1 MSARGNAS
9 RVLALLALL
18 CVWWIG
24 ATAQA
29 ADPPRVRRFALVV
42 GANDGGNDRVKLR
55 YAGTDARAVAK
66 VLAQIGGVEKKDVL
80 VVLQPTAESLRA
92 EIEKMRA
99 RISAAAGDGR
109 TQFIFYYSGHS
120 DERGLLLGGERL
132 GYSELREM
140 IHGVDADVRIG
151 VLDSCSSGAFTRT
164 KGGQRRAPFLVSAA
178 DVAGHAFLTSSSV
191 DEAAQES
198 DRVRGSFFTHYLVSG
213 LRGAADHNGD
223 RLVTLDEAYRFA
235 FGETLASTE
244 STTAGAQHAAYEISL
259 AGTGDL
265 VMTDLRK
272 TTAGL
277 TIGPDIEGRVYVR
290 DASGNLAGELYKP
303 AGTGAVGLALEPG
316 RYSIVVDDGGKL
328 KRATVVLV
336 DGKTSR
342 LEAGQLTGFTGDTN
356 TTHGTGEAPQYKSI
370 PFTMSLFPPASVNS
384 IAKPQK
390 AENNFAINWIVGHAG
405 SIRGIELGLG
415 VNWVDD
421 DVHGAQLGIGA
432 NLVGRELRGAQWG
445 VGANVARGGFHG
457 IQLAVGANYA
467 STKRALDPKLAMRGV
482 QLAVGG
488 NVANGDFRGVQVGV
502 AANVATGLMK
512 GMQFGSGVAYA
523 RRIEG
528 AQLSI
533 VDVAGSGRGV
543 QLGLVNVTRG
553 RMQGAQIGLVN
564 YSEDADA
571 SIALVPISKKGG
583 VAGDVW
589 TDDIATINAGLR
601 LKARRTYTIIS
612 VGVHPFSKR
621 LGGHWNYGFTF
632 GGRIPVHERISVD
645 IDVGYRGIVPGFQEF
660 GDMPSVFLTR
670 FMVNGRLGRRLSVY
684 GGPSFAVALIDDESH
699 HGYRPGYQY
708 EVYSFRHGDLRIR
721 MWPGFAAGIQ
731 F

>member
-1 MSARGNAS
+1 MS
-9 RVLALLALL
+9 RVIALVALL

-24 ATAQA
+24 ASAQA

-42 GANDGGNDRVKLR
+42 GANDGGSDRVKLR

-66 VLAQIGGVEKKDVL
+66 VLAQIGGVEKRDAV
-80 VVLQPTAESLRA
+80 VVLQPTPESLRA
-92 EIEKMRA
+92 EIEQIRA
-99 RISAAAGDGR
+99 RISAAGDDAR

-132 GYSELREM
+132 AYSELREM

-164 KGGQRRAPFLVSAA
+164 KGGRRRAPFLVSTA

-213 LRGAADHNGD
+213 LRGAADHNAD

-244 STTAGAQHAAYEISL
+244 SSTAGAQHAAYEISL

-277 TIGPDIEGRVYVR
+277 AIAPDVEGRVYVR
-290 DASGNLAGELYKP
+290 DASGNLASELYKP
-303 AGTGAVGLALEPG
+303 AGTGAVELALEPG

-328 KRATVVLV
+328 KRATVILV

-342 LEAGQLTGFTGDTN
+342 LAAAELTGFTGDTN
-356 TTHGTGEAPQYKSI
+356 TTHGAGGAPEYKRI

-384 IAKPQK
+384 TVKPQK

-405 SIRGIELGLG
+405 RIRGVELGLG

-421 DVHGAQLGIGA
+421 DVRGGQLGIAA
-432 NLVGRELRGAQWG
+432 NLVGTELRGVQWS
-445 VGANVARGGFHG
+445 VGANAARGGFHG
-457 IQLAVGANYA
+457 VQLSVGANYA
-467 STKRALDPKLAMRGV
+467 STRRAFDPKLPMRGV
-482 QLAVGG
+482 QLSVGA
-488 NVANGDFRGVQVGV
+488 NVAQGDLRGVQLGV
-502 AANVATGLMK
+502 AANVVTGLMK
-512 GMQFGSGVAYA
+512 GLQLGSGVVYTS
-523 RRIEG
+523 RLHG
-528 AQLSI
+528 AQLSL
-533 VDVAGSGRGV
+533 VDIAGAGRGV

-553 RMQGAQIGLVN
+553 RMQGVQIGLIN
-564 YSEDADA
+564 YSDDADV
-571 SIALVPISKKGG
+571 SIALIPISKKGG

-589 TDDIATINAGLR
+589 TDDIAMINAGLR
-601 LKARRTYTIIS
+601 LKSRRTYTIIS
-612 VGVHPFSKR
+612 AGVHPFRKE

-632 GGRIPVHERISVD
+632 GGRIPVHERVAVD
-645 IDVGYRGIVPGFQEF
+645 LDIGYRGIVPGFREF
-660 GDMPSVFLTR
+660 GDMPSVFLAR
-670 FMVNGRLGRRLSVY
+670 GMVSGRLGRRLHVY

-699 HGYRPGYQY
+699 HGFRPGYQY
-708 EVYSFRHGDLRIR
+708 EVMSFRRGDMRLR
-721 MWPGFAAGIQ
+721 MWPGFAAGVQ

>member
-1 MSARGNAS
+1 MS
-9 RVLALLALL
+9 RVLALVVLL
-18 CVWWIG
+18 VVWWIG
-24 ATAQA
+24 ASAHA

-42 GANDGGNDRVKLR
+42 GANDGGSDRVKLR

-66 VLAQIGGVEKKDVL
+66 VLAQIGGVEKKDAV
-80 VVLQPTAESLRA
+80 VVLQPTPESLRA
-92 EIEKMRA
+92 EIEKIRA
-99 RISAAAGDGR
+99 RISAAGGDGR

-120 DERGLLLGGERL
+120 DERGLLLGGERMS
-132 GYSELREM
+132 YAELREM

-164 KGGQRRAPFLVSAA
+164 KGGQRRAPFLVSSA

-213 LRGAADHNGD
+213 LRGAADHNAD

-244 STTAGAQHAAYEISL
+244 SSTAGAQHAAYEISL

-277 TIGPDIEGRVYVR
+277 AIAPDIEGRVYVR
-290 DASGNLAGELYKP
+290 DASGNLASELYKP
-303 AGTGAVGLALEPG
+303 AGTGAVELALEPG

-336 DGKTSR
+336 DGKTAR
-342 LEAGQLTGFTGDTN
+342 LAAAELTGFTGDTN
-356 TTHGTGEAPQYKSI
+356 TTHGAGSAEYKRI
-370 PFTMSLFPPASVNS
+370 PFTMSLFPPASVNA

-405 SIRGIELGLG
+405 SIRGVELGLG

-421 DVHGAQLGIGA
+421 DVRGAQLGLAA
-432 NLVGRELRGAQWG
+432 NLVGRELRGVQWG

-457 IQLAVGANYA
+457 VQLSVGANYA
-467 STKRALDPKLAMRGV
+467 GTKRALDPTAAMRGV
-482 QLAVGG
+482 QLSVGA
-488 NVANGDFRGVQVGV
+488 NVAKGDFRGVQVGV
-502 AANVATGLMK
+502 VANVTTGLHR
-512 GMQFGSGVAYA
+512 GLQLGSGAVYA
-523 RRIEG
+523 RRMQG
-528 AQLSI
+528 AQLSL
-533 VDVAGSGRGV
+533 VDVAGTGRGV
-543 QLGLVNVTRG
+543 QLGLINVTRG
-553 RMQGAQIGLVN
+553 RMEGAQIGLIN
-564 YSEDADA
+564 YSDDADV
-571 SIALVPISKKGG
+571 SIALIPISKKGG

-612 VGVHPFSKR
+612 VGVHPFPKR

-670 FMVNGRLGRRLSVY
+670 AMVTGRLGRRLAVY

-699 HGYRPGYQY
+699 PGFRPGYQY
-708 EVYSFRHGDLRIR
+708 EVMSFRKGDLRLR